1 MMPIHVDCSGFGQAN
16 TSKNEVQTPVANHL
30 TYMRICRICVAGIIT
45 LTSLPIMGSL
55 TRAQSRA
62 AQDKVKVTEIT
73 PQVLVFATTAGNV
86 LASVGTDGA
95 LLVGIPSADST
106 ARISSILAERTRSSV
121 RYVVIAPQDTARSEG
136 DAGWG
141 RLGAVVAMHENA
153 LQRIGGNAMGPPP
166 PLSDRF
172 VQLGVDRPRVA
183 FSEVLAFDLN
193 GEAIHVV
200 HQTPGYSNADA
211 LTHFHAANVVYFGEV
226 FPGDGY
232 PMIDFAQGG
241 KLDGFLKTLGGWTDA
256 KFRIVPARGEVTNGA
271 SLKAFCNMIT
281 TVRDRVQHMIDARRS
296 EAEIIAEHPA
306 AEFDARWGHGRVS
319 ADVFVRAVY
328 RALTER

>member
-1 MMPIHVDCSGFGQAN
+1 MTDQFMYI
-16 TSKNEVQTPVANHL
+16 
-30 TYMRICRICVAGIIT
+30 RICRIRVTGIFT
-45 LTSLPIMGSL
+45 LISLLIIGL
-55 TRAQSRA
+55 VRA
-62 AQDKVKVTEIT
+62 AQDRAAQDNVTVTEIT

-86 LASVGTDGA
+86 VASVGTDGA
-95 LLVGIPSADST
+95 LLVGTPSADST
-106 ARISSILAERTRSSV
+106 ARITSIIAQRTRSGL
-121 RYVVIAPQDTARSEG
+121 RYVVIAPRDTAHSEG

-141 RLGAVVAMHENA
+141 RLGAFVAMHENA
-153 LQRIGGNAMGPPP
+153 LQRIGGNVMGPPP
-166 PLSDRF
+166 PLSERF
-172 VQLGVDRPRVA
+172 VQLGVDKPRVA

-193 GEAIHVV
+193 GEAIHIV

-211 LTHFHAANVVYFGEV
+211 LTHFHAANLLYFGEV

-271 SLKAFCNMIT
+271 SLKAFCDMIT
-281 TVRDRVQHMIDARRS
+281 AVRGRVQHMIEAHRS
-296 EAEIIAEHPA
+296 EAEIIAEHPT
-306 AEFDARWGHGRVS
+306 AEFDDRWGHGRVS
-319 ADVFVRAVY
+319 PDSFVRAVY